1 MNLHKGV
8 YFSLRMTREV
18 LMEQLIGINGH
29 LCSKQNA
36 KRVLMGKLMGID
48 GN

>member
-18 LMEQLIGINGH
+18 LMEQLMDIYVRNKTQSE
-29 LCSKQNA
+29 LYVA
-36 KRVLMGKLMGID
+36 AT
-48 GN
+48 

>member
-18 LMEQLIGINGH
+18 LMD
-29 LCSKQNA
+29 
-36 KRVLMGKLMGID
+36 KLMGID
-48 GN
+48 VRNKTRSEY